1 MPAINDVQGITTEIV
16 LQERLVTAE
25 FKVVEIHESIRDRF
39 VRAEVELGP
48 FITEDRPIGVTA
60 TRGSGRRGVQ
70 VWANAEY
77 DAIRDTW
84 TNADLLA
91 AVKAKL
97 EAQ

>member
-16 LQERLVTAE
+16 LQERLTTTE
-25 FKVVEIHESIRDRF
+25 FKVTEINENIVARW

-48 FITEDRPIGVTA
+48 FTTETRPNGQSEV
-60 TRGSGRRGVQ
+60 RGAGRRGVM
-70 VWANAEY
+70 VWNGDEY

-84 TNADLLA
+84 ANADLLA

-97 EAQ
+97 EA